1 MKRRDF
7 IALIGGAETFP
18 CGLSLAAKIV
28 SRTHQFRL
36 QGSCRQETLTG
47 ISSFHIPEVIQ
58 R

>member
-36 QGSCRQETLTG
+36 
-47 ISSFHIPEVIQ
+47 
-58 R
+58 